1 MIKTRGQM
9 YEIALCTI
17 DPEPQISSLAKLFF
31 QELAQ
36 RNNGLVI
43 YNAMPDIIS
52 HLSGGGNET
61 STASGASAATDQLG
75 ARAISEESFRTIVTY
90 LFTFIKR
97 DKQCETLIEKL
108 CQGFRQANAS
118 ERKCR
123 DLAFCLSKIQL
134 SENGIKKLKET
145 FKLYADKLTIPM
157 VYDTF
162 KQVILRNARKL
173 PTLRNETKLLIDEL
187 EKQIDEVKQKGIADD
202 LPGGQNPTPGDRNT
216 AQDVEMSETE
226 SNAEEV
232 PSSGQAQAQTR
243 NSRQVTASASKPAAS
258 ARSSRNVPVAVTK
271 KGGKT
276 VAPPAKGAKSSKSA
290 DVSRARRKVVV
301 ESSSDDD
308 TDQNEAEEEE
318 EDSSDSD

>member
-1 MIKTRGQM
+1 M

-43 YNAMPDIIS
+43 YNAMPDMIS
-52 HLSGGGNET
+52 NLSGGGGGAE
-61 STASGASAATDQLG
+61 ASADNQLG
-75 ARAISEESFRTIVTY
+75 ARSINEESFRTIVTY

-108 CQGFRQANAS
+108 CQGFRQASSS

-145 FKLYADKLTIPM
+145 FKFYADKLTIPM

-162 KQVILRNARKL
+162 KQVILKNARKL
-173 PTLRNETKLLIDEL
+173 PTLKNETRLLIDEL
-187 EKQIDEVKQKGIADD
+187 EKQIDEVKQKGIAEEPAAAAADEQDEEMSENDAESNTDD
-202 LPGGQNPTPGDRNT
+202 LPT
-216 AQDVEMSETE
+216 
-226 SNAEEV
+226 
-232 PSSGQAQAQTR
+232 SGQTQ
-243 NSRQVTASASKPAAS
+243 KPLPRAKINHEKLAAAVS
-258 ARSSRNVPVAVTK
+258 QPQNTRSSRSVPVAAVAVTK
-271 KGGKT
+271 KGGKP
-276 VAPPAKGAKSSKSA
+276 APVTAAKGKAKEVAVPVKGK
-290 DVSRARRKVVV
+290 RRVVI
-301 ESSSDDD
+301 ESSSDEDD
-308 TDQNEAEEEE
+308 DEKDEEEE
-318 EDSSDSD
+318 EDDDSDSD